1 MWNGSGT
8 AVGARLAG
16 LIGWS
21 LAGCVSAGEIAVSTI
36 EERVVHGTCEN
47 AGVQLHYA
55 SLGEGPLVVML
66 HGFPDWWY
74 TWRHQMEALATNHRV
89 VALDMRGY
97 NRSDSPAGVENYTIE
112 VLTGDVVALL
122 EECGSESA
130 VIVGHDWG
138 GAVAWSFA
146 IQHPERT
153 AGLIVCNMP
162 HPGCLQRELTRSDSG
177 QFEAGQ
183 YARDFQVE
191 GAHESLTAESLASWV
206 SDPAARALTIE
217 AFARSDF
224 KAMLH
229 YYEANYPRPGE
240 RATFPADPSQL
251 PPAARVAAS
260 VLMIFGL
267 DDRALLPTA
276 LNDTWRWL
284 AGDLTLVTIPGAGHF
299 VQQDAAELV
308 TRSMVSWLA
317 R

>member
-1 MWNGSGT
+1 MAEGGEKD
-8 AVGARLAG
+8 GAWLAC
-16 LIGWS
+16 LIGGALS
-21 LAGCVSAGEIAVSTI
+21 SCATTGEVLVSPIL
-36 EERVVHGTCEN
+36 ERVTHGTCEN
-47 AGVQLHYA
+47 GSVRLHYA

-74 TWRHQMEALATNHRV
+74 TWRHQMEALAADHRV

-97 NRSDSPAGVENYTIE
+97 NLSDSPAGVESYAID
-112 VLTGDVVALL
+112 VLTGDVLALL
-122 EECGSESA
+122 DELGSERA

-153 AGLIVCNMP
+153 AGLVVCNMP
-162 HPGCLQRELTRSDSG
+162 HPGCLQREFSRAGSG

-183 YARDFQVE
+183 YARDFQAE
-191 GAHESLTAESLASWV
+191 GAHEALSAEKLASWV
-206 SDPAARALTIE
+206 TDPEARALTIE
-217 AFARSDF
+217 AFERSDF
-224 KAMLH
+224 EAMLH
-229 YYEANYPRPGE
+229 YYKANYPRPDSPPV
-240 RATFPADPSQL
+240 FPDDPRSL
-251 PPAARVAAS
+251 PAAARVAAS

-267 DDRALLPTA
+267 EDTALLPST

-299 VQQDAAELV
+299 VQQDAADLV
-308 TRSMVSWLA
+308 SRSIAAWLA